1 MSIVISGATG
11 GIGTEVSKLFASKG
25 KDLILLG
32 QSMSSLKA
40 LNKSLDKSKS
50 ASVSLF
56 CCDINDREEVASCI
70 KEINEVSENVSL
82 LLNIAGIFT
91 SGPLLEEKE
100 SFFDECMDVNLR
112 LPYLL
117 SLGLFDSLKKKG
129 GGKIINIGSSS
140 AYSGFK
146 NTVTYCTSKHA
157 LLGFSRALHDEWKDY
172 GISVHCISP
181 GSVNTGMSREL
192 SQDKTT
198 YIEAEQFAELIY
210 DVSRYNGNMV
220 IEEVRAARRIIR

>member
-1 MSIVISGATG
+1 MSIVISGASG

-25 KDLILLG
+25 QDLILLG
-32 QSMSSLKA
+32 PRMSSLKA
-40 LNKSLDKSKS
+40 LRESIGKSHN
-50 ASVSLF
+50 ASVNLF
-56 CCDINDREEVASCI
+56 SCDVGNREELSSCI
-70 KEINEVSENVSL
+70 KEINDVTKNVSL
-82 LLNIAGIFT
+82 LLNIAGIFPF
-91 SGPLLEEKE
+91 GPLLEEKE
-100 SFFDECMDVNLR
+100 GVFDECMDVNLR

-117 SLGLFDSLKKKG
+117 SLGLFDSLKKEG

-140 AYSGFK
+140 SYSGFK
-146 NTVTYCTSKHA
+146 NTVTYCASKHA

-181 GSVNTGMSREL
+181 GTVDAGMSSEL

-210 DVSRYNGNMV
+210 DVSRYSGNMV
-220 IEEVRAARRIIR
+220 IEEVQVARRIIR

>member
-11 GIGTEVSKLFASKG
+11 GIGKEVSKLFASKG
-25 KDLILLG
+25 QDLILLG
-32 QSMSSLKA
+32 PKMSSLKA
-40 LNKSLDKSKS
+40 LSKSLDKINN
-50 ASVSLF
+50 ASVNLF
-56 CCDINDREEVASCI
+56 CCDIREREELSSCL

-82 LLNIAGIFT
+82 LINIAGIFPF
-91 SGPLLEEKE
+91 GPLLEEKE
-100 SFFDECMDVNLR
+100 SVFDECMDVNLR

-117 SLGLFDSLKKKG
+117 SLGLFDSLKKEG

-146 NTVTYCTSKHA
+146 NTVTYCASKHA

-181 GSVNTGMSREL
+181 GSVDAGMSSEL

>member
-25 KDLILLG
+25 QDLILLG
-32 QSMSSLKA
+32 QSMSNLKA
-40 LNKSLDKSKS
+40 LYKSLDKSNN
-50 ASVSLF
+50 ASISLI
-56 CCDINDREEVASCI
+56 CCDINHREELTSCI

-82 LLNIAGIFT
+82 LLNIAGVFS

-100 SFFDECMDVNLR
+100 STFDECMDVNLR

-117 SLGLFDSLKKKG
+117 SLGLFDSLKKEG

-140 AYSGFK
+140 SYSGFK
-146 NTVTYCTSKHA
+146 NTVTYCASKHA

-181 GSVNTGMSREL
+181 GSVSAGMSSEL

-198 YIEAEQFAELIY
+198 YIEAEQFAEFIY
-210 DVSRYNGNMV
+210 DVSRYSGNMV
-220 IEEVRAARRIIR
+220 IEEVQVARRIIR